1 MEDWLESGNIR
12 NKEVKCFNYYC
23 PEMKWVVD
31 IYCHDEEAY
40 VAGWCGLTKHQAMK
54 FYKEKVTELE
64 TNTVQS
70 SIDNWLIPL
79 RN

>member
-1 MEDWLESGNIR
+1 
-12 NKEVKCFNYYC
+12 
-23 PEMKWVVD
+23 MKWVVD

-70 SIDNWLIPL
+70 SIDNWLMPL